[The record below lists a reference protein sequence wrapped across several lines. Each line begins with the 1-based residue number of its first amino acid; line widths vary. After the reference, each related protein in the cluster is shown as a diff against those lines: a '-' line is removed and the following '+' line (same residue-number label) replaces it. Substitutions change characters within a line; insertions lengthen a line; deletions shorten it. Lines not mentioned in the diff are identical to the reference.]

1 MPRSPAIF
9 LIYSLRCRGS
19 WEYSR
24 HLTSWWSSGDM
35 FWGRS
40 CLLMPLSLWWTLWIS
55 SQTFLYWILS
65 LGTLHLLSGSDFRLY
80 SLTFKVSTL
89 CAVIFILSILCDQ
102 IVPCCPWISIKSYW
116 LQLGMPLKGL
126 IEYSLG
132 FGNTKKLLFFAKL
145 LVLQRDM
152 QNCCSVA
159 LTELFSEVYPL
170 RKFPSISL
178 TKMGGYFSCSVVV
191 WSENELGLCLKVFC
205 LCSEDPLPVR
215 RWGTGCPWVEPVL
228 ALPFCSDG
236 FIAVLNVSPVS
247 H

>member
-24 HLTSWWSSGDM
+24 HLTSWWSSGDV

-102 IVPCCPWISIKSYW
+102 IVPYCPWISIKSYW

-132 FGNTKKLLFFAKL
+132 FGNTKKLLFLQSYWFCKETCKTVVL
-145 LVLQRDM
+145 WHWQNYSLRCIPWENSQVYLLQRWVVIFHVQWWYEVKMNLDFAWRFSVSA
-152 QNCCSVA
+152 QKIPFLSVA
-159 LTELFSEVYPL
+159 GALGVPGWNQCLHC
-170 RKFPSISL
+170 PSAQ
-178 TKMGGYFSCSVVV
+178 M
-191 WSENELGLCLKVFC
+191 
-205 LCSEDPLPVR
+205 
-215 RWGTGCPWVEPVL
+215 
-228 ALPFCSDG
+228 
-236 FIAVLNVSPVS
+236 VS
-247 H
+247 